1 MTRTAFIARFGYII
15 HTMSNQPINFYEQVY
30 EVVRRVP
37 RGKVTSYGRV
47 AKILGRPRAAR
58 AVGYAL
64 NALKDKKEQ
73 PDFEKVPWQRVVNS
87 QGRIS
92 IVNREH
98 GAQYQ
103 AELLRSEGVV
113 VSPDLRIN
121 LDIHLWEGLH
131 LFEIDDILSGKSFSQ
146 EEGATPDN

>member
-1 MTRTAFIARFGYII
+1 
-15 HTMSNQPINFYEQVY
+15 MSKQTVNFYEQVY
-30 EVVRRVP
+30 AVVRRVP

-47 AKILGRPRAAR
+47 AQMLGRPRAAR

-64 NALKDKKEQ
+64 NALKAKKEQ
-73 PDFEKVPWQRVVNS
+73 PTSEKVPWQRVVNS

-103 AELLRSEGVV
+103 AELLREEGVV
-113 VSPDLRIN
+113 VSQDLRID
-121 LDIHLWEGLH
+121 LDIYLWEGLH
-131 LFEIDDILSGKSFSQ
+131 LIEIDDILSGQSLS
-146 EEGATPDN
+146 